1 MQIRAMTSDDADRS
15 LRASRDAFGGPLQD
29 RSAFTIGA
37 GVQRWGIFDGQELAA
52 KANDR
57 EYLSMI
63 GGREVSTAGVGGVL
77 VTPEYRGRG
86 LAREVMTHL
95 LAQAR
100 ARGAAISTL
109 FRTAPALYRAL
120 GYEQVA
126 ELVLG
131 QLPASALRGVRV
143 QPHITVRRATVADG
157 PAIRAVYQRVAVA
170 GSCLLSRTGPCFPA
184 SDQTMV
190 DSFDGITLALDG
202 EQVLGYA
209 SWSRGESWGP
219 DGVLTVSELHA
230 LDAPSTA
237 SLLSVLG
244 SFESVT
250 PTIKFRTTGL
260 DPIHWLIPGAG
271 WSVTDVRQ
279 YLLRVIDLA
288 GAIQQRGWPAGLTAS
303 VGLTVDDPVCPW
315 NTGQHRLV
323 FADGRAVLEPG
334 GPGGLQIGPR
344 GLAVMLAGNVTT
356 AVMRRADCSRAEPNL
371 TVGPWMQPWLGRD
384 RRSLTSSDPATSRRN
399 S

>member
-1 MQIRAMTSDDADRS
+1 MQIREMTVDDADRS

-131 QLPASALRGVRV
+131 QLPA
-143 QPHITVRRATVADG
+143 
-157 PAIRAVYQRVAVA
+157 
-170 GSCLLSRTGPCFPA
+170 
-184 SDQTMV
+184 
-190 DSFDGITLALDG
+190 
-202 EQVLGYA
+202 
-209 SWSRGESWGP
+209 
-219 DGVLTVSELHA
+219 
-230 LDAPSTA
+230 
-237 SLLSVLG
+237 
-244 SFESVT
+244 
-250 PTIKFRTTGL
+250 
-260 DPIHWLIPGAG
+260 
-271 WSVTDVRQ
+271 
-279 YLLRVIDLA
+279 
-288 GAIQQRGWPAGLTAS
+288 
-303 VGLTVDDPVCPW
+303 
-315 NTGQHRLV
+315 
-323 FADGRAVLEPG
+323 
-334 GPGGLQIGPR
+334 
-344 GLAVMLAGNVTT
+344 
-356 AVMRRADCSRAEPNL
+356 
-371 TVGPWMQPWLGRD
+371 
-384 RRSLTSSDPATSRRN
+384 
-399 S
+399 